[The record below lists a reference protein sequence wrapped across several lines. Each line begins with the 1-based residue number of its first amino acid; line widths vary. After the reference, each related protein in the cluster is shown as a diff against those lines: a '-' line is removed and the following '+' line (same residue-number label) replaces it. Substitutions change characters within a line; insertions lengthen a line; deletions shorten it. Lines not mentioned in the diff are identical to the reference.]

1 MFKFFKKHPPKEGE
15 EREKL
20 KKELFGFKKCT
31 DHGFISK
38 PSAMAY
44 DPKLRLLAVGSK
56 SGVLKVLGS
65 PGVEF
70 TAQHDQDVTV
80 VQLFFLPEQSR
91 LVSFCSDNSLHLW
104 ETNVR
109 GGKTVLEEI
118 KSYNVETSKTK
129 SVSTCCLSVN
139 GEQLFLGTEGGNIQI
154 LDVKDFSL
162 SEQVIYQDVVMQN
175 VPDDFKV
182 NPGAV
187 EAIAVHPT
195 NPDKFLIGYNRG
207 LIVLWDN
214 KESNANQT
222 YNVSRQ
228 LESLTW
234 HRNGTEFTSAHSDG
248 SYSIWS
254 VSDASKAKE
263 EQTPY
268 GPFPCKAITKLE
280 RKTAKADPFLIF
292 SGGMP
297 RASYGDKHT
306 VTVMQGENH
315 TVFDFTSR
323 IIDFIIL
330 SRADESDTPDDRSDN
345 DEPHSLVVLAEEEI
359 VAIDLDSVNWPTFR
373 LPYLNSIHSSAI
385 TCSQHIANVPDQLWQ
400 KINDVGEAQLK
411 NFSPRT
417 WPING
422 GRSLSKDP
430 TSKAILLT
438 GHEDGTVRFWD
449 ASSSNL
455 RLLYKLTTVSYF
467 DISAGDQNSA
477 EEEEEWPPFR
487 KVGTFD
493 PYSDDPRLSIQKITL
508 CPLSETLVIAGTAG
522 QVITFQMEREEREQE
537 VKSTTVNIVSD
548 RDSFVWK
555 GHEALVPKEG
565 DVKFAAGFQPI
576 AMMQLYPPAAVT
588 ALALHSE
595 WQIIGAGTA
604 HGFGLYDYVQKKEIS
619 SRCTLN
625 PTDLTGTSETAMSR
639 RKSLKKSLRESFR
652 RLRKGRSERRAR
664 DAKAKTETQHIEQ
677 AAETA
682 EGATAAPGTPEH
694 KPVERQIEA
703 RSNEDSMCSMVR
715 CIYFADTFIVN
726 GAPHNPSLWVGT
738 NGGHVYIYNLTVPA
752 SDKRSSDAVG
762 CQLAKEIKLKH
773 RAPVISMAV
782 IDSRARI
789 LPEPLEV
796 QNERAKAADMVGPHS
811 VIICSEEQLK
821 TFTLP
826 ALKPKWKSKIT
837 AQDGSRI
844 RRIGFVN
851 FRSKSADNY
860 SEFDIACLSN
870 LGEILV
876 YAVTTL
882 RQQMHVTAI
891 RKEDIN
897 GIASFIFT
905 KDGQAFYL
913 KSSSEFD
920 RITLSPR
927 HVTCALGMLDLKE
940 GMRPDPDPEADNPA
954 DDTADITIGLA
965 DDSQHNDSRGDTT
978 GDITV
983 DSIRDLAAEG
993 EDTITNMVTNASN
1006 AAANE
1011 SSNVI
1016 QSVTTYSSTVMSTME
1031 SSVTSSVREVT
1042 TSFSRHQSSDVQETT
1057 SGGDSGGGG
1066 NDGGSGDTGGG
1077 EPNLKNIDDDTK
1089 ATVTK
1094 TIETTEVTEKI
1105 TDLKLSEEKKIMNN
1119 GDPVKTVLTEN

>member
-20 KKELFGFKKCT
+20 KKELFGFRKCI
-31 DHGFISK
+31 DHGFPSK

-44 DPKLRLLAVGSK
+44 DPKLRLLAIGTK
-56 SGVLKVLGS
+56 SGVLKVLGR

-70 TAQHDQDVTV
+70 TTQHDQDVTV
-80 VQLFFLPEQSR
+80 VQLFFLQEQAR
-91 LVSFCSDNSLHLW
+91 LISFCSDNSLHLW

-109 GGKTVLEEI
+109 GGKTVLEEV
-118 KSYNVETSKTK
+118 KSYTILMKLKMDVSFVP
-129 SVSTCCLSVN
+129 SACRAVSTCCLSIN
-139 GEQLFLGTEGGNIQI
+139 GEQLYLGTEGGNIQI
-154 LDVKDFSL
+154 LDVNTFTL
-162 SEQVIYQDVVMQN
+162 SEQVIQQDVVMQN

-195 NPDKFLIGYNRG
+195 NPDKLLIGYNRG

-214 KESNANQT
+214 KDFNANQT

-228 LESLTW
+228 LESLDW
-234 HRNGTEFTSAHSDG
+234 HRNGKEFSSAHSDG
-248 SYSIWS
+248 SYSVWNVEDS
-254 VSDASKAKE
+254 SKPDN

-268 GPFPCKAITKLE
+268 GPFPCKAITKFE
-280 RKTAKADPFLIF
+280 RRTAKADPFLIF

-297 RASYGDKHT
+297 RASYGDRHT
-306 VTVMQGENH
+306 VTVMQGESH
-315 TVFDFTSR
+315 TVFEFTSR
-323 IIDFIIL
+323 VIDVITL
-330 SRADESDTPDDRSDN
+330 NRSDETDYK
-345 DEPHSLVVLAEEEI
+345 DEPHSLVVLAEEEL
-359 VAIDLDSVNWPTFR
+359 VVIDLDSVNWPTFK
-373 LPYLNSIHSSAI
+373 LPYLHSIHSSAI
-385 TCSQHIANVPDQLWQ
+385 TCSQHINNVPDQLWH
-400 KINDVGEAQLK
+400 KIQDAGESQLK
-411 NFSPRT
+411 NLSQRT

-422 GRSLSKDP
+422 GRNDVKD
-430 TSKAILLT
+430 SNNRDLLLT

-449 ASSSNL
+449 ASASNL
-455 RLLYKLTTVSYF
+455 TLLYKLSTASYF
-467 DISAGDQNSA
+467 GGDVSGDQNSA
-477 EEEEEWPPFR
+477 EEEEEWPPFK

-493 PYSDDPRLSIQKITL
+493 PYSDDPRLSIQKVTL
-508 CPLSETLVIAGTAG
+508 CPLSETLVLAGTAG

-588 ALALHSE
+588 ALSLHSE

-604 HGFGLYDYVQKKEIS
+604 HGFGLYDYIQKKEVT

-652 RLRKGRSERRAR
+652 RLRKGRSERRPR
-664 DAKAKTETQHIEQ
+664 DNKAKMYTETP
-677 AAETA
+677 A
-682 EGATAAPGTPEH
+682 EGAAAVAGTPEP

-703 RSNEDSMCSMVR
+703 RSNEDSMSSMVR
-715 CIYFADTFIVN
+715 CIYFADTYIVN
-726 GAPHNPSLWVGT
+726 GAPNNPSMWIGT
-738 NGGHVYIYNLTVPA
+738 NGGHVYIYNLTIPS
-752 SDKRSSDAVG
+752 SDKRPDYAVT

-773 RAPVISMAV
+773 RAPVISMVV

-789 LPEPLEV
+789 LPDPLEV
-796 QNERAKAADMVGPHS
+796 QHEKAKAPDMSGSHS

-826 ALKPKWKSKIT
+826 TLKPKWKSKIT
-837 AQDGSRI
+837 AHDGSRI

-870 LGEILV
+870 LGEISV
-876 YAVTTL
+876 YSITSL
-882 RQQMHVTAI
+882 RQQMHVPAVK
-891 RKEDIN
+891 KEDIN

-927 HVTCALGMLDLKE
+927 HVTLALGMLELKD
-940 GMRPDPDPEADNPA
+940 GMRPDPEPEAE
-954 DDTADITIGLA
+954 
-965 DDSQHNDSRGDTT
+965 H
-978 GDITV
+978 
-983 DSIRDLAAEG
+983 
-993 EDTITNMVTNASN
+993 
-1006 AAANE
+1006 
-1011 SSNVI
+1011 
-1016 QSVTTYSSTVMSTME
+1016 
-1031 SSVTSSVREVT
+1031 
-1042 TSFSRHQSSDVQETT
+1042 
-1057 SGGDSGGGG
+1057 
-1066 NDGGSGDTGGG
+1066 
-1077 EPNLKNIDDDTK
+1077 ID
-1089 ATVTK
+1089 
-1094 TIETTEVTEKI
+1094 E
-1105 TDLKLSEEKKIMNN
+1105 
-1119 GDPVKTVLTEN
+1119 